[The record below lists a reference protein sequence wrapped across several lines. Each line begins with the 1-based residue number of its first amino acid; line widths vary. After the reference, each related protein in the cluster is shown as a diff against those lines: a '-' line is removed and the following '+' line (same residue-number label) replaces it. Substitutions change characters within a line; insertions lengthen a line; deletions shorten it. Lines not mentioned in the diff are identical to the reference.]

1 MLTQKIKL
9 NKTPQ
14 GMAWRTKW
22 DPQRILSRGGFT
34 HRLENGFVGLV
45 VDAVP
50 QRVIDGVIFPFACPD
65 VL

>member
-1 MLTQKIKL
+1 
-9 NKTPQ
+9 
-14 GMAWRTKW
+14 MAWRTKW